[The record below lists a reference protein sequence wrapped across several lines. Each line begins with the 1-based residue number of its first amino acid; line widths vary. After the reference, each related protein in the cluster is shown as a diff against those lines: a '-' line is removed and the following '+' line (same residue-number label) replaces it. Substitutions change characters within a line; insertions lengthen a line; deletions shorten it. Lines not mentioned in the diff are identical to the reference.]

1 MSMNSVKR
9 WIEDPKLRRQVLTL
23 LSGALIILSL
33 VARYAAGQPVAADG
47 LLAAAAV
54 VAGAD
59 IVVRAWANL
68 RNRAFSIELLV
79 SIAFIGAL
87 VIGEYWEAAA
97 VTFLFIFGAYLEAR
111 TLSKTREVLG
121 QLLDLAPT
129 AAVVIRGGQQVE
141 VLASEVAQ
149 DEILLIKPGAKVP
162 VDGQVLDGFSAV
174 DESAIT
180 GESIPEEKSRDDAVY
195 AGTLNQN
202 GTLKVRATG
211 VGADTTLARIIARVE
226 EAQDEKAPTQR
237 FIERFARWYTP
248 LIIVLSIGAYL
259 ITRDIELALT
269 LLVIGCPGALVI
281 STPVSI
287 VAGIGRAAKKGILI
301 KGGEYLEN
309 AGKISAVALDK
320 TGTLTEG
327 KPRLIDIEVLQ
338 PQPEL
343 AGAEELADSIQGG
356 WDGGQRMVLRWA
368 GIAETLSEHP
378 LARPILA
385 EASRYETLPEP
396 QNFQMLTGR
405 GVTAEYQGNRIAVG
419 TLDLMRSLGV
429 AVSLEAESTL
439 ADLKS
444 GGKTA
449 VLVALNRT
457 AIGILGIADS
467 LRENA
472 AEMVRELKASGVKR
486 VLMLT
491 GDDRR
496 TAEAIARQAGISEV
510 HAELLPEDKLGIIRH
525 LKQEGNI
532 VAMAGDGINDAPAL
546 AAADLGIAMG
556 AAGTGI
562 AIETAD
568 IALMADDLTKIA
580 QAIALSKSTL
590 RNIRQNVIIALLTV
604 IVLLAGVL
612 LGQVHMAGG
621 MLVHQISVL
630 VVIINGMRLLKA

>member
-9 WIEDPKLRRQVLTL
+9 WIEDPRLRRQALTL
-23 LSGALIILSL
+23 LSGGLILVSL
-33 VARYAAGQPVAADG
+33 AIRYAAGLPGTADG
-47 LLAAAAV
+47 FLAAAAV

-59 IVVRAWANL
+59 IIVRAWTNL
-68 RNRAFSIELLV
+68 RNKAFSIELLV

-87 VIGEYWEAAA
+87 VIGEFWEAAA

-129 AAVVIRGGQQVE
+129 TAVVIRDGQQVE
-141 VLASEVAQ
+141 VLASEVVQ
-149 DEILLIKPGAKVP
+149 NETLLIKPGVKVP
-162 VDGQVLDGFSAV
+162 VDGMVLDGFSAV

-180 GESIPEEKSRDDAVY
+180 GEPIPEEKSSGDTVY

-202 GTLKVRATG
+202 GTLKIRATG

-248 LIIVLSIGAYL
+248 FIIALSVAAYL
-259 ITRDIELALT
+259 FTRDIELSLT

-309 AGKISAVALDK
+309 AGKISVVALDK

-338 PQPEL
+338 PQPVVE
-343 AGAEELADSIQGG
+343 GAAEDENRRSGRWNSEQ
-356 WDGGQRMVLRWA
+356 QFVLRWA

-385 EASRYETLPEP
+385 EASRYETLPDP

-405 GVTAEYQGNRIAVG
+405 GVTAEYLGSRIAVG
-419 TLDLMRSLGV
+419 TLDLMDSLGV
-429 AVSLEAESTL
+429 EVTPDAQSRLSA
-439 ADLKS
+439 LKA

-449 VLVALNRT
+449 VLVALDQT

-467 LRENA
+467 LRDNA
-472 AEMVRELKASGVKR
+472 ADMVRELERSGVKR

-496 TAEAIARQAGISEV
+496 TAEAIASQAGIHEV
-510 HAELLPEDKLGIIRH
+510 YADLLPEDKLSIIRK
-525 LKQEGNI
+525 LKQEGNV
-532 VAMAGDGINDAPAL
+532 VAMTGDGINDAPAL
-546 AAADLGIAMG
+546 AAADIGIAMG
-556 AAGTGI
+556 TAGTGI

-568 IALMADDLTKIA
+568 IALMADDLMKIS

-590 RNIRQNVIIALLTV
+590 RNIRQNVVIALLTV
-604 IVLLAGVL
+604 SALLAGVL